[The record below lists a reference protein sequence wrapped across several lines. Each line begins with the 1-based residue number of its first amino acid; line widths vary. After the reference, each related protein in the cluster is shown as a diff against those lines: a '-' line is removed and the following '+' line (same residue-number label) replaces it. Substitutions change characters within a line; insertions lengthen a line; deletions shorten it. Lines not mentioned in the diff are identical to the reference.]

1 MSLENVNEIDKKE
14 ADLAGNLILYI
25 FDDMEW
31 SSEEGK
37 EKKHLLMLQDK
48 INTCLA
54 YIQRGQY
61 KEDYP
66 KYNFRQA
73 IIEIRFKYAFTEHCK
88 RYLQMVQSQ
97 ISEYAIKLEVYIE
110 KQTNLS

>member
-1 MSLENVNEIDKKE
+1 MSLVNVNEIDGKE
-14 ADLAGNLILYI
+14 ADLSGNLILYV

-31 SSEEGK
+31 SSDEGE
-37 EKKHLLMLQDK
+37 EKKHLLLLQDK
-48 INTCLA
+48 LNSCLS
-54 YIQRGQY
+54 YVQRGEY

-73 IIEIRFKYAFTEHCK
+73 IIEIRFKYAITEHCK

-97 ISEYAIKLEVYIE
+97 IEEYAIKLEVYVE
-110 KQTNLS
+110 K